1 MIPNFSENRINVMK
15 NAALRVVRLKAALFD
30 E

>member
-1 MIPNFSENRINVMK
+1 MITNVSECLKYVMK
-15 NAALRVVRLKAALFD
+15 NAALRVVRLKAALTD

>member
-1 MIPNFSENRINVMK
+1 MITKFSEYVINVMK
-15 NAALRVVRLKAALFD
+15 NAAPRVVRLKAALFD